1 MLQECGYVIT
11 SVHNLCGQ
19 SEMFS
24 TCERCTHL
32 VSSDLLSASTTCA
45 HGILLASL
53 VPVFKD
59 STFLKHTQTHD
70 FSDHFASWAL
80 VQSQKT
86 ERVMLLRKR
95 GLVHTFLVIGDSEEC
110 VRDAVSSFAI
120 CVLVCLHQGPQ
131 LRCQNSR
138 CRGKLKKKSVP
149 TAKTQCMHLRALTS
163 TKLYQD
169 IVSDE
174 SDGEKKSCKEHW

>member
-11 SVHNLCGQ
+11 SVHNLSGQ

-24 TCERCTHL
+24 TCERCTH
-32 VSSDLLSASTTCA
+32 VVASSDLLSISTNCA
-45 HGILLASL
+45 HGILLESL
-53 VPVFKD
+53 VPVFQD
-59 STFLKHTQTHD
+59 SAFRRHTQTND
-70 FSDHFASWAL
+70 FSDNFASWVL
-80 VQSQKT
+80 LESQKT
-86 ERVMLLRKR
+86 ERVLLLRKR

-110 VRDAVSSFAI
+110 IRDGVSSFAI

-149 TAKTQCMHLRALTS
+149 TTKTQCMHLRALTS
-163 TKLYQD
+163 TRLYQD
-169 IVSDE
+169 IISYE
-174 SDGEKKSCKEHW
+174 SDGEKKSSQ